1 MKNSKQTVAEVVGVK
16 RAGRDPGY
24 LLLWLVLL
32 LGVVPAVPA
41 AGSPF
46 SEGLLFRIERSGEPV
61 GFLFGTIHSE
71 DPRVMTLPA
80 VVEQE
85 FLQSPVLC
93 LEVDMAPANLLASV
107 SGMFLQDG
115 RRLAEIVGPDL
126 YARLLPVAEKRGIPE
141 VSLRHYKPW
150 AIAVLLSTPVAQT
163 GEFLDLMLYRRALQ
177 MEKPV
182 LGLESVS
189 EQLDLFDSLAER
201 EQIDLLEESLNNLDQ
216 LPTLFQTLLERYLD
230 RDLAGLMAI
239 NRQLLQDQGQAFAS
253 RFQVE
258 LLDRRNQRMVERLL
272 AHLDKGGIFIAVGA
286 LHLPGEQGMLR
297 LLQKRGYR
305 VVRKY

>member
-1 MKNSKQTVAEVVGVK
+1 VKSVG
-16 RAGRDPGY
+16 RYAGCLLWFA
-24 LLLWLVLL
+24 LLLVAIQPL
-32 LGVVPAVPA
+32 PA
-41 AGSPF
+41 AEGPF
-46 SEGLLFRIERSGEPV
+46 SRGLLFQIERSGEPA

-71 DPRVMTLPA
+71 DPRVMSLPPA
-80 VVEQE
+80 VEQA
-85 FLQSPVLC
+85 FLLSPVLC

-115 RRLAEIVGPDL
+115 RRLQEIVGPGL
-126 YARLLPVAEKRGIPE
+126 YQRLVPVARERGIPE

-150 AIAVLLSTPVAQT
+150 AIAVLLSTPAAET

-177 MEKPV
+177 LGKPI
-182 LGLESVS
+182 LGLESVN
-189 EQLDLFDSLAER
+189 EQLDLFDTLSGQ
-201 EQIDLLEESLNNLDQ
+201 EQVNLLEEALNNLEQ

-230 RDLAGLMAI
+230 RDLAGLMEI
-239 NRQLLQDQGQAFAS
+239 NRQLLPEEGRDFAE

-258 LLDRRNQRMVERLL
+258 LLDRRNRRMVERLQR
-272 AHLDKGGIFIAVGA
+272 HLEKGGVFVAVGA

-297 LLQKRGYR
+297 LLQERGYQ